1 MAPSIA
7 LIKLHNIMKIR
18 VKKFCTLFSVLLI
31 TIFSSCSQGQPKT
44 GVVAGSSEDTK
55 TYPDAKPNSYWKKVL
70 SPDAYYI
77 MVEKGT
83 EQPFHNPYWNNHE
96 SGVYVSAATGKPL
109 FSSDAKFDSGTGWPS
124 FFKPID
130 PKAIMIVKDY
140 SDGMERDEV
149 VERSTGLHLGHVFDD
164 GPAPTGLRYCLDSYA
179 LKFVKTK

>member
-1 MAPSIA
+1 MKKI
-7 LIKLHNIMKIR
+7 NIIL
-18 VKKFCTLFSVLLI
+18 VVLLV
-31 TIFSSCSQGQPKT
+31 TSLSACSQAQSNNGP
-44 GVVAGSSEDTK
+44 VAGSSEDIK
-55 TYPDAKPNSYWKKVL
+55 TYPGAKPNSYWKSVL
-70 SPDAYYI
+70 SPEAYNI

-83 EQPFHNPYWNNHE
+83 EPPFHNPYWDNHE
-96 SGVYVSAATGKPL
+96 KGIYVSAATGKAL

-130 PKAIMIVKDY
+130 PNAIMIVKDT

-179 LKFVKTK
+179 LTFIKAK

>member
-1 MAPSIA
+1 MS
-7 LIKLHNIMKIR
+7 
-18 VKKFCTLFSVLLI
+18 VKKVFILTNLLI
-31 TIFSSCSQGQPKT
+31 MAVFSACSQTQSNGK
-44 GVVAGSSEDTK
+44 VVSGSSEDVK
-55 TYPDAKPNSYWKKVL
+55 TYPEAKPNAYWKTVL
-70 SPDAYYI
+70 SSDAYYI

-83 EQPFHNPYWNNHE
+83 EPAFNNPYWNNHE
-96 SGVYVSAATGKPL
+96 KGTYVSAATGKPL
-109 FSSDAKFDSGTGWPS
+109 FSSDAKYDSGTGWPS

-179 LKFVKTK
+179 LKFIKAQ